1 MSKLVSVEDYIEQK
15 LVHSLHNSSNK
26 SFLGCRRRWDWIMN
40 QHYYPTV
47 TPKPLEFGVAF
58 HVGMEKLYDPITWH
72 DKNTALSLALGA
84 FSQTVDKQYLEFRK
98 KNPELLT
105 PEATQDY
112 KDRRVL
118 GLALLKYYA
127 THVAQHADNNL
138 RPVKVEIEFE
148 VPISGPKGETIWCKC
163 KGCWKRWTVSDYAQE
178 AMNLLREGPGC
189 FCTEPDNEH
198 PWESY
203 REDHWRG
210 LPVTFGGRIDALMQD
225 DLGRYWIY
233 DWKTAARVSS
243 IDEDFLWNDSQI
255 TNYLWA
261 LWVLGIPVA
270 GFIYAEI
277 AKAVPEEPEPLQR
290 PYKGRLYSTNK
301 QNMTTLDMFTN
312 TVKENDQV
320 AYENGCYDEY
330 LDYLRSDEAP
340 RFHIRHQINRN
351 EYQLHSAGQNLYN
364 LALDIT
370 DPNLRV
376 YPNQGKFNCRSCA
389 FFEPC
394 IGKDRGEDYKYTLDT
409 LFEIKPRH
417 YYEQPRSTDTRG
429 GE

>member
-1 MSKLVSVEDYIEQK
+1 MSTLVSVDDYIEAK
-15 LVHSLHNSSNK
+15 LVHSLHNSGNK
-26 SFLGCRRRWDWIMN
+26 SFQGCRRRWDWIMN
-40 QHYYPTV
+40 GHYYPTV

-105 PEATQDY
+105 PEATEDY

-127 THVAQHADNNL
+127 THVAQQADNNL
-138 RPVKVEIEFE
+138 RPVKVEVEFE

-163 KGCWKRWTVSDYAQE
+163 DNCWKRWQASEQFVSDWATCIAQH
-178 AMNLLREGPGC
+178 NTLSV
-189 FCTEPDNEH
+189 DNYH
-198 PWESY
+198 
-203 REDHWRG
+203 EDCWKG

-243 IDEDFLWNDSQI
+243 VDADYLWNDSQI
-255 TNYLWA
+255 TTYLWA
-261 LWVLGIPVA
+261 LWTIGIPVA

-277 AKAVPEEPEPLQR
+277 AKAVPVEPEPLSR

-301 QNMTTLDMFTN
+301 QNMTTLEMFTR
-312 TVKENDQV
+312 TVGENDQV
-320 AYENGCYDEY
+320 AFENGYYDEY

-340 RFHIRHQINRN
+340 RFHVRHQIHRN
-351 EYQLHSAGQNLYN
+351 ETQLRSAGANLYQ

-370 DPNLRV
+370 DPNVRI
-376 YPNQGKFNCRSCA
+376 YPNQGKFNCRTCA
-389 FFEPC
+389 FYEPC
-394 IGKDRGEDYKYTLDT
+394 LGKDRGEDYEYTLNT